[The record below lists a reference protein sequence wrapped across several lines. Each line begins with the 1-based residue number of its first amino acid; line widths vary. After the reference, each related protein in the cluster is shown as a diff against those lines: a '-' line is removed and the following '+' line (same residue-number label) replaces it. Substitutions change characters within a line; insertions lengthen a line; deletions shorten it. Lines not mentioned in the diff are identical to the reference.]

1 VIGGIKRFF
10 GLLALYARM
19 DLVWMVRDFRN
30 AIFYFFSDT
39 IMNIGAVTSTF
50 LLAERFSGL
59 GRWSRDEAHGI
70 IGNVTLTELL
80 PHE

>member
-1 VIGGIKRFF
+1 
-10 GLLALYARM
+10 M